1 MYLVLVVVLF
11 EEFLQEG
18 ENLVS
23 NIIFYCSGF
32 ELGRR
37 MDEKGIFGCLED
49 GKRKLFYMV

>member
-1 MYLVLVVVLF
+1 MYLVPAAVSF

-23 NIIFYCSGF
+23 NIIFYCSGS

-37 MDEKGIFGCLED
+37 MDEKGIFGCPED
-49 GKRKLFYMV
+49 GKRKSPHMV